1 MRKFI
6 DGMKYVENHPKQH
19 EFFYLD
25 KMISEAGY
33 PYAST
38 FWKENFNGGDPEKN
52 IDWDSFYFNIQICG
66 AGMPFPII
74 SVEIADNGKLNLK
87 DFRNAQDIEIRSEDQ
102 LRELCIAYD
111 GITSEQAM
119 EIIDDYFRSI

>member
-6 DGMKYVENHPKQH
+6 EGMKYAENHQKQH
-19 EFFYLD
+19 EFFQLD

-38 FWKENFNGGDPEKN
+38 FWEENFNGGDPEKN

-87 DFRNAQDIEIRSEDQ
+87 DFRNAQDIEIRSEEQ

>member
-1 MRKFI
+1 MKKFD
-6 DGMKYVENHPKQH
+6 DGMKYAEIHPKQH

-25 KMISEAGY
+25 KMIAEAGY

-38 FWKENFNGGDPEKN
+38 FWEENFNGGDPEKN
-52 IDWDSFYFNIQICG
+52 IDWDTFYFNIQICG

-87 DFRNAQDIEIRSEDQ
+87 DFRNAQDIEIRIEEQ

>member
-1 MRKFI
+1 M
-6 DGMKYVENHPKQH
+6 
-19 EFFYLD
+19 L
-25 KMISEAGY
+25 SEGGY

-38 FWKENFNGGDPEKN
+38 FWEENFNGGDPVEN
-52 IDWDSFYFNIQICG
+52 IDWNTFHFNIQSCG
-66 AGMPFPII
+66 AGMSFPII

-87 DFRNAQDIEIRSEDQ
+87 DFRNAQDIEIRSEEQ